1 MAVRKSSKR
10 KALTCK
16 LPGCKKP
23 HHAQGYCQDCYDNL
37 RKKKKVNAVKSNT
50 IDKKHA
56 PATKQKDGKN
66 NHAPA
71 AAPAAKAAP
80 AAVAVKVKGKRGR
93 PAANPDTARSLSGDE
108 PKAGR
113 LGLIKTRHEAMKRE
127 IDQIREDLESEEEE

>member
-1 MAVRKSSKR
+1 VRKSSKR

-16 LPGCKKP
+16 TPGCKKP
-23 HHAQGYCQDCYDNL
+23 YHEQGYCQDCYDNL
-37 RKKKKVNAVKSNT
+37 RKKKKVNSVKSNT

-56 PATKQKDGKN
+56 AANKNKNGKASPSPEPASAKD
-66 NHAPA
+66 
-71 AAPAAKAAP
+71 
-80 AAVAVKVKGKRGR
+80 AVTTVKVKGKRGR
-93 PAANPDTARSLSGDE
+93 PAANPALAAAMAGDE